1 MDKVYPKPLPIQEF
15 GQLLLNMKLIDKV
28 PPHLR
33 LDSDAN
39 NEWYVSHFTR
49 SKMTDKLIQ
58 LDKYLNKN

>member
-15 GQLLLNMKLIDKV
+15 GHLLLNMKLIDKV

-39 NEWYVSHFTR
+39 NE
-49 SKMTDKLIQ
+49 
-58 LDKYLNKN
+58 

>member
-49 SKMTDKLIQ
+49 SRMV
-58 LDKYLNKN
+58 